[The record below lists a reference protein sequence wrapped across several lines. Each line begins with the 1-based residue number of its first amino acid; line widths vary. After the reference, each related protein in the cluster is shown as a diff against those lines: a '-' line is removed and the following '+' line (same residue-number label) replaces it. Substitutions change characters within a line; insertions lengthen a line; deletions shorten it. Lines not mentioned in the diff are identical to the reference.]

1 MRKLFTLFS
10 LVIGLASL
18 SMGLWSPRHVRA
30 MTPQSAQADDT
41 TIVYVKDNKELRL
54 IQPDGSN
61 DRLIW
66 QFPDG
71 VSGGIM
77 SVAWRPD
84 GRQIAF
90 TSSHEAT
97 CSEFDADIYLINPDG
112 SNLHRLTNA
121 PSCSQLAAFAQ
132 GSASVQVENRLTNVS
147 QVLVYMEGAPT
158 AKVVSLPPG
167 STTTVV
173 FAQVADL
180 GAGVQQNAVVING
193 NTRWFDAGVHADIV
207 SGENRHAGKIT
218 LAAEGSKAY
227 GAYHISWNPAGDT
240 LAYQFG
246 QGSLWRVGLDV
257 PILGEGGPL
266 LDPQT
271 NNSTLGRSPV
281 WSPMDNQF
289 LYEDFGNRP
298 PTIVRGEVGSTNPGT
313 PLVNVTFTSG
323 FAWLTDGSGL
333 VAADDDSLLSHTDLY
348 WMRFEDNSITQLT
361 QTAAHE
367 AAAFPKVSADSTQL
381 VYVYVPDVTANPV
394 IYQLRIMNI
403 NGSDDHLLAEGGT
416 RADWSRVAPQNPIA
430 TPTHEVTPTPEVTPT
445 SEVTPTPEVTATP
458 ISGSQPVYLPLL
470 TR

>member
-1 MRKLFTLFS
+1 MRKLFTLIS
-10 LVIGLASL
+10 LVMSLTSL
-18 SMGLWSPRHVRA
+18 SMCLWSPHNVRA
-30 MTPQSAQADDT
+30 MTPHAPRADDT

-71 VSGGIM
+71 ASGGIM

-84 GRQIAF
+84 GQQIAF

-121 PSCSQLAAFAQ
+121 PGCSLLAAYPQ
-132 GSASVQVENRLTNVS
+132 GSASVQVENRLTNVN
-147 QVLVYMEGAPT
+147 QVLVYIEGAPT

-193 NTRWFDAGVHADIV
+193 NTRWFDAAVHADIV
-207 SGENRHAGKIT
+207 SGENRHAGKLT

-257 PILGEGGPL
+257 PILSEGGPL

-271 NNSTLGRSPV
+271 NNSILGRAPV
-281 WSPMDNQF
+281 WSPISNQF

-298 PTIVRGEVGSTNPGT
+298 PSIVRAEVGSTDAGT
-313 PLVNVTFTSG
+313 PLAHVVFSSG
-323 FAWLTDGSGL
+323 IAWLSDGSGF
-333 VAADDDSLLSHTDLY
+333 VVADDDDLLSHTDLY
-348 WMRFEDNSITQLT
+348 LMRFENNSITQLT

-367 AAAFPKVSADSTQL
+367 AAAFPKVSADSAQL

-394 IYQLRIMNI
+394 SYQLRIMNI
-403 NGSDDHLLAEGGT
+403 DGSNDHLLVEGGT

-430 TPTHEVTPTPEVTPT
+430 TPTPQVTPTPQ
-445 SEVTPTPEVTATP
+445 
-458 ISGSQPVYLPLL
+458 SGTMSIYLPLL
-470 TR
+470 KR